1 MISVLD
7 DLQSSGLD
15 AIDTHWRPNVV
26 IQDKRTPSQW
36 AIDERYI
43 GRGASPLSKNGDLK
57 YNFDICPWV
66 REPTDTP
73 LDRTVQV
80 MVLQWASSM
89 MKALAVDTPIP
100 TVEGWQT
107 MGNLKV
113 GDSLFDEKGRQCRV
127 VVVKE
132 LMLGRPCMK
141 VCFDDGTHI
150 IADEDHDWITIQSI
164 RRSKGSH
171 TKRKRWI
178 ERVAGKRT
186 TKQIAD
192 TLKAFGQNAHA
203 IPIAEPLLLPVTH
216 HFISPYVLGLWLG
229 DGDHA
234 VARIAASRKDAK
246 ELIQLIEEEGHL
258 AKSRLYPGRCA
269 DIKIDDKIPGHRFN
283 SFIQAIR
290 NLGLFRNKH
299 IPASMLRASY
309 HERHA
314 LFQGLMDSDGSID
327 KNGIASFTS
336 TREKLCRQT
345 LELARS
351 LGLKATIR
359 RGVSRCQNGAK
370 CDYWAL
376 SFFPRSPVFRLSRK
390 RSRVRLA
397 KSRSVGER
405 RIVKIEPVASVPVRC
420 IAVDSPSHL
429 FLAGEGM
436 IPTHNTDGVGSNDI
450 GWSMTEDPVNIQ
462 VTFPT
467 REMRDK
473 YSRDVI
479 DAGLINATPSLRRL
493 LPEKKSRDAGNTISY
508 KKFPGGSLTLV
519 AAGTGAGI
527 RGPRVG
533 FSWNAEVDLYKGAIG
548 NEGDPLLLALKRCE
562 GFPDAIKVI
571 EGTPTIRHH
580 SRVESWLQLSDKR
593 MWFCPCRKCGEYQIM
608 LWSRH
613 NNFYLTKTL
622 PPHAFIE
629 WPRTGKSRLE
639 KAVLVCGTC
648 GATHNDPQRYQ
659 MALNGRWQ
667 PTADFNGIRG
677 YWLNGIGTTLP
688 PEKGFVNKLHQMA
701 AIADLHRRAGREG
714 LRVWVNT
721 FLAETFLEEQDVK
734 TAWGTLF
741 ERREEYPKLVA

>member
-7 DLQSSGLD
+7 DLQSSGLE

-57 YNFDICPWV
+57 YNFDICPWA
-66 REPTDTP
+66 REPSDTP

-80 MVLQWASSM
+80 MVMQWASSM
-89 MKALAVDTPIP
+89 MK
-100 TVEGWQT
+100 
-107 MGNLKV
+107 
-113 GDSLFDEKGRQCRV
+113 
-127 VVVKE
+127 
-132 LMLGRPCMK
+132 
-141 VCFDDGTHI
+141 
-150 IADEDHDWITIQSI
+150 
-164 RRSKGSH
+164 
-171 TKRKRWI
+171 
-178 ERVAGKRT
+178 
-186 TKQIAD
+186 
-192 TLKAFGQNAHA
+192 
-203 IPIAEPLLLPVTH
+203 
-216 HFISPYVLGLWLG
+216 
-229 DGDHA
+229 
-234 VARIAASRKDAK
+234 
-246 ELIQLIEEEGHL
+246 
-258 AKSRLYPGRCA
+258 
-269 DIKIDDKIPGHRFN
+269 
-283 SFIQAIR
+283 
-290 NLGLFRNKH
+290 
-299 IPASMLRASY
+299 
-309 HERHA
+309 
-314 LFQGLMDSDGSID
+314 
-327 KNGIASFTS
+327 
-336 TREKLCRQT
+336 
-345 LELARS
+345 
-351 LGLKATIR
+351 
-359 RGVSRCQNGAK
+359 
-370 CDYWAL
+370 
-376 SFFPRSPVFRLSRK
+376 
-390 RSRVRLA
+390 
-397 KSRSVGER
+397 
-405 RIVKIEPVASVPVRC
+405 
-420 IAVDSPSHL
+420 
-429 FLAGEGM
+429 
-436 IPTHNTDGVGSNDI
+436 TDGVGSNII
-450 GWSMTEDPVNIQ
+450 GWSMREDPVNIQ

-479 DAGLINATPSLRRL
+479 DAGLLASTKTLRQL
-493 LPEKKSRDAGNTISY
+493 IPEKKSREAGNTISY
-508 KKFPGGSLTLV
+508 KKFPGGSITMV

-533 FSWNAEVDLYKGAIG
+533 CSWNAEVDLMKGAIG

-593 MWFCPCRKCGEYQIM
+593 MWFCPCRKCGQYQIM

-639 KAVLVCGTC
+639 KAVLICGTC

-667 PTADFNGIRG
+667 PTADFHGIRG

-721 FLAETFLEEQDVK
+721 FLAETFQEEQDVK
-734 TAWGTLF
+734 TQWATLF
-741 ERREEYPKLVA
+741 ERREEYPVLTK